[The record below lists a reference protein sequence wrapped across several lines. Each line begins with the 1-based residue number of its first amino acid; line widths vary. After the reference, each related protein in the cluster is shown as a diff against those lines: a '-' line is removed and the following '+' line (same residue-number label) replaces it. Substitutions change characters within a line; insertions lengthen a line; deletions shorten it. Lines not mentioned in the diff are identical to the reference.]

1 MAVNLVDLVQR
12 VLEEQAALA
21 QSKDIDLGLDLQ
33 TECVE
38 LPASSFLL
46 HELVANLVDN
56 ALRYTPP
63 KGTVTVSVRR
73 LEELVILRVEDNG
86 PGIPL
91 QDRSRVFERFCRLQ
105 EDDTPGC
112 GLGLSI
118 VQEVAHALGADV
130 QLSDPKEGTGL
141 VVTLVFPSMRD

>member
-1 MAVNLVDLVQR
+1 

-33 TECVE
+33 AERVE
-38 LPASSFLL
+38 LLASASML

-63 KGTVTVSVRR
+63 KGMVTVSVRR
-73 LEELVILRVEDNG
+73 MGEWAILRVEDNG
-86 PGIPL
+86 PGIPAA
-91 QDRSRVFERFCRLQ
+91 DRTRVFERFCRLA
-105 EDDTPGC
+105 EDDSSGC

-118 VQEVAHALGADV
+118 VQEVALSLGAEV
-130 QLSDPKEGTGL
+130 QLSDPATGTGL
-141 VVTLVFPSMRD
+141 VVTLAFPTSPR